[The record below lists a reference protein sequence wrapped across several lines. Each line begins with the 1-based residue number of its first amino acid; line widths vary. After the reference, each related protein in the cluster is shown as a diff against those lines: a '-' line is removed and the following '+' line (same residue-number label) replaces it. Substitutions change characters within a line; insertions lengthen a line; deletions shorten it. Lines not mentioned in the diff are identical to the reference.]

1 MQRRA
6 AAVYA
11 ALFVLIAIGAQAAG
25 SFGLASNQ
33 TGLLW
38 ISVLSG
44 LTVFLLISASY
55 MPVRG

>member
-11 ALFVLIAIGAQAAG
+11 AIFSLIAIGAWAAG
-25 SFGLASNQ
+25 SFGLLPNQ
-33 TGLLW
+33 NGLLW

-44 LTVFLLISASY
+44 MTVFLLVSMSY
-55 MPVRG
+55 LPVRG